1 MDTEKAHSKFC
12 CKHCRAELG
21 TMDGLRLIVVTV
33 ILSSRTPLRCV
44 LCQKVTVWY
53 PVGKMTQKPI
63 ASEIAC
69 ANL

>member
-1 MDTEKAHSKFC
+1 
-12 CKHCRAELG
+12 
-21 TMDGLRLIVVTV
+21 MDGLRLIVVTV